1 MLGRAK
7 EVVEQFKS
15 DVVSLPSSVVMNRF
29 AVGIIGS
36 SNTITRKRDSA
47 FRAIFAVATIMAQ
60 KQFEYSAL
68 KSQESD
74 KRHLPTYLDFWRAHS
89 GIE

>member
-1 MLGRAK
+1 MWPKMLGRLK

-74 KRHLPTYLDFWRAHS
+74 KRHLPTMPPTPT
-89 GIE
+89 